1 MTDPSLDHLERRL
14 RELPREAWDRPVP
27 PPPPWP
33 DEEVRARR
41 SARRRFVVGPLAAGV
56 ASLVL
61 LGAGV
66 GAGLLLAGDDA
77 PDRAATRV
85 ELEPLGEAPLSATG
99 VADLDPQA
107 GGTATVKLEG
117 RRPNAGGD
125 FSEVWLLGSDGELV
139 SLGSVRVPESG
150 SATLENIQL
159 PVDPERFQF
168 LDVSREPADGDPG
181 HSSDSVLRGPSA

>member
-1 MTDPSLDHLERRL
+1 M
-14 RELPREAWDRPVP
+14 
-27 PPPPWP
+27 
-33 DEEVRARR
+33 
-41 SARRRFVVGPLAAGV
+41 
-56 ASLVL
+56 
-61 LGAGV
+61 
-66 GAGLLLAGDDA
+66 GAGLLLAGDDAPA

-85 ELEPLGEAPLSATG
+85 ELEPLGEAPLRATG

-107 GGTATVKLEG
+107 GGTATVKLDG
-117 RRPNAGGD
+117 LRPSAGGD
-125 FSEVWLLGSDGELV
+125 FYEVWLLGSDGELV